1 MCDTLFPHHAKN
13 NNKTNKQTNTLGYM
27 EIYLNFYFYSLRPND
42 AYICVGN
49 LIIIGSDNALSPGRR
64 QAIIW
69 TNAGLLLI
77 GTLEQTSV
85 KYQSKF

>member
-13 NNKTNKQTNTLGYM
+13 NNKTNKQTRWDTWKYTFIFIFTHWGRM
-27 EIYLNFYFYSLRPND
+27 TH
-42 AYICVGN
+42 ICVGN